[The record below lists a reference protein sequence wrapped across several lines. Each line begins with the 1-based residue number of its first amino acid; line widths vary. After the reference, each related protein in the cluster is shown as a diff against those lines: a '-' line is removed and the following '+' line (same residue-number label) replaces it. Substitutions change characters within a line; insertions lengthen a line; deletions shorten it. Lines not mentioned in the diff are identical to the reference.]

1 MVLHAKDAKS
11 VETLEIMATPPSSR
25 DHRTNPWP
33 EWPLIFRTDY
43 GHEEVAVHYGRDPR
57 TFNIL
62 TKAFVAAPDDPVRL
76 GGLDTVLVR
85 WEKSEEGGSGSRL
98 KLVEIPGECSQS
110 FPKTRFL
117 RL

>member
-1 MVLHAKDAKS
+1 
-11 VETLEIMATPPSSR
+11 MATPPSSR